1 MTAGGGVSP
10 IGYLGLRG
18 FLSWQRPGTRLQ
30 GLGWHDRK
38 GRDRESMRNLLRFP
52 QPLTS
57 HLKPGGGSVE
67 LIWTKLENFDLLD
80 WATQQSIT
88 ELQA

>member
-1 MTAGGGVSP
+1 MTNA
-10 IGYLGLRG
+10 
-18 FLSWQRPGTRLQ
+18 
-30 GLGWHDRK
+30 H
-38 GRDRESMRNLLRFP
+38 
-52 QPLTS
+52 PLTS

-67 LIWTKLENFDLLD
+67 LIWPKLENFDLLD